1 MESKIQHPP
10 TTQPLSPRLVG
21 VAMFLFF
28 PLGFY
33 LLWRHPTLGKN
44 GKWWAAGIA
53 WGVAVMFM
61 ASREENSPKTTAEAE
76 IRAVETTGSRTSA
89 PVASMRRIAEA
100 TLPTVYGDIKEYKWS
115 QKFLAGKEPSP
126 YGWGGTVELADGTDV
141 FVSFFPKGSDFLWLS
156 SPSDGGMYA
165 AGYSDTKYWDS
176 KGNLIKDGKVFWKRA
191 GYSYDKVLK
200 ESKEMAQLN
209 RSNDDQKRKRNEER
223 FMRNMK
229 DASNGR

>member
-1 MESKIQHPP
+1 MK
-10 TTQPLSPRLVG
+10 
-21 VAMFLFF
+21 VAIAIAVFF
-28 PLGFY
+28 PYGFY
-33 LLWRHPTLGKN
+33 LLWNHPTLSKRMS
-44 GKWWAAGIA
+44 WWCGGIA
-53 WGVAVMFM
+53 YVLFAMYLGAGG
-61 ASREENSPKTTAEAE
+61 SP
-76 IRAVETTGSRTSA
+76 S
-89 PVASMRRIAEA
+89 VASMRRIAEA

-126 YGWGGTVELADGTDV
+126 YGWGGTIELADGTDV

-165 AGYSDTKYWDS
+165 AGYSDTKYWDG
-176 KGNLIKDGKVFWKRA
+176 KGNPIKDGKVFWKRA